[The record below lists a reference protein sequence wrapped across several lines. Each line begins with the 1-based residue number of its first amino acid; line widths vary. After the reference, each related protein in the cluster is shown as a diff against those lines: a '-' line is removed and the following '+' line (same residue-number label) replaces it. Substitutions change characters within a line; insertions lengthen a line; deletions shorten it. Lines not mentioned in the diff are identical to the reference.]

1 MGTPGTVGRSL
12 GNRHCP
18 ACGGFLGRDPEHP
31 CSYYREESPL
41 PIIDPTFT
49 VIPQR
54 TPAQLAESLRRYRRA
69 IK

>member
-1 MGTPGTVGRSL
+1 MS
-12 GNRHCP
+12 RHCP

-31 CSYYREESPL
+31 CPFYREEPPL
-41 PIIDPTFT
+41 PDTIATD
-49 VIPQR
+49 VIPTR